1 MSQFSILQH
10 NKPILTAMKKHYLLF
25 FLFTA
30 FFANAQEPF
39 ITTWEVTADD
49 LTIGIS
55 VFEDDDIPD
64 SFTINFGNGTILSNL
79 SGGATHTYETPGIY
93 TVSMSGSFS
102 RIVSDFFYADKLKT
116 IEQWGDIQWTE
127 MSGAFEQCV
136 NMTITATDVPDL
148 SNVEN
153 MISMFRDCHSF
164 NQSINNWDVSN
175 VTNMSGMF
183 QRAYQFNQP
192 LDNWDVSNV
201 TNMSFMFY
209 EAGEFNQPIDD
220 WDVSSVTN
228 MSLMFHGANLFNQPL
243 NNWDVSNVTNMN
255 RVFSSTEMFNQD
267 LSNWDVSNVTNM
279 EQMFWASLSFNGDI
293 STWDV
298 SNVTNMKEMFS
309 GAESFNQPLN
319 DWNVSSV
326 INMVQM
332 FGSATAF
339 NQPIN
344 DWDVSNVTD
353 MSGMFAYADA
363 FNQPLNDW
371 DVSSVTVMSGLFM
384 SADVFNQPLND
395 WDTSAVT
402 TMQNMFNLAIAF
414 NQPLNNWNVS
424 NVTNMSSMFDMA
436 QAFDQSL
443 NNWDVS
449 NVTNT
454 KKMFSNASSYNQPL
468 NDWDVSA
475 VSNMMEMFNS
485 ADLFNQPLDSWDI
498 SNVTDMKSMFGYAS
512 AFNQDISSWDFNSG
526 VIFGAFGS
534 NGFLSNSGMDTAN
547 YDALLLKFAELEL
560 EGKSFAANEVYYCNS
575 AVHDYLENILDWNI
589 NDEGLG
595 ADCQGNSVIGNVL
608 FDSDSNGCDVED
620 IAIDTFLV
628 SASNGSFDY
637 VTSVAN
643 GQYDLN
649 VLEDTYTVQLLNLP
663 DYFTAAPAL
672 SEITFE
678 GFGNEETLNF
688 CLTANETIADL
699 NVTLLPLGEARPG
712 FPAEYQLV
720 MQNMGTQTVADA
732 TVTLTF
738 DDTLFSFVEASPALA
753 SSATNQLTFEI
764 ENLQP
769 LESVMIDIEMEVF
782 APPTVN
788 GGEIA
793 NFTAA
798 VTEEDD
804 NTPTDNTFTL
814 EQQIVNSYDP
824 NDKRVLQGDEIYM
837 DQADEYLDYIIRFQN
852 TGTASAIT
860 VRIED
865 VLHENLDWTTL
876 VPISAS
882 HDYRVE
888 ITDGNDVEFIFD
900 NINLPHE
907 EADEAGSN
915 GFIAYKIKPIAGIQ
929 VGDVMEGNA
938 SIYFDYNL
946 PIITNTATTEVVEE
960 TAGSETYML
969 RYLQVYP
976 NPASDKLYL
985 QIANDIKVK
994 ELIVYNMQ
1002 GRKMLSFTGQS
1013 ESFDI
1018 SSLSTGVYMVEIKT
1032 DKGAAQYKLVKN

>member
-1 MSQFSILQH
+1 MF
-10 NKPILTAMKKHYLLF
+10 YE
-25 FLFTA
+25 
-30 FFANAQEPF
+30 AQ
-39 ITTWEVTADD
+39 
-49 LTIGIS
+49 S
-55 VFEDDDIPD
+55 
-64 SFTINFGNGTILSNL
+64 
-79 SGGATHTYETPGIY
+79 
-93 TVSMSGSFS
+93 
-102 RIVSDFFYADKLKT
+102 
-116 IEQWGDIQWTE
+116 
-127 MSGAFEQCV
+127 
-136 NMTITATDVPDL
+136 
-148 SNVEN
+148 
-153 MISMFRDCHSF
+153 
-164 NQSINNWDVSN
+164 
-175 VTNMSGMF
+175 
-183 QRAYQFNQP
+183 FNQP
-192 LDNWDVSNV
+192 LD
-201 TNMSFMFY
+201 
-209 EAGEFNQPIDD
+209 D
-220 WDVSSVTN
+220 WDVS
-228 MSLMFHGANLFNQPL
+228 
-243 NNWDVSNVTNMN
+243 
-255 RVFSSTEMFNQD
+255 E
-267 LSNWDVSNVTNM
+267 
-279 EQMFWASLSFNGDI
+279 
-293 STWDV
+293 
-298 SNVTNMKEMFS
+298 
-309 GAESFNQPLN
+309 
-319 DWNVSSV
+319 
-326 INMVQM
+326 
-332 FGSATAF
+332 
-339 NQPIN
+339 
-344 DWDVSNVTD
+344 VTD
-353 MSGMFAYADA
+353 MGRMFKGA
-363 FNQPLNDW
+363 
-371 DVSSVTVMSGLFM
+371 SS
-384 SADVFNQPLND
+384 
-395 WDTSAVT
+395 
-402 TMQNMFNLAIAF
+402 F

-424 NVTNMSSMFDMA
+424 NVLDMRSMFYDA
-436 QAFDQSL
+436 TS
-443 NNWDVS
+443 
-449 NVTNT
+449 
-454 KKMFSNASSYNQPL
+454 
-468 NDWDVSA
+468 
-475 VSNMMEMFNS
+475 
-485 ADLFNQPLDSWDI
+485 
-498 SNVTDMKSMFGYAS
+498 
-512 AFNQDISSWDFNSG
+512 FNQDLSVWNFNNEIDFG
-526 VIFGAFGS
+526 VTEPIADPG
-534 NGFLSNSGMDTAN
+534 NFLSNCAIDKNN
-547 YDALLLKFAELEL
+547 YDALLNRFVQLGL
-560 EGKSFAANEVYYCNS
+560 EGKVLRATGLFYCDSGIHNYLIEV
-575 AVHDYLENILDWNI
+575 LDWYI
-589 NDEGLG
+589 EDEGLSSE
-595 ADCQGNSVIGNVL
+595 CELNSVVGSVL
-608 FDSDSNGCDVED
+608 FDSNADGCDTED
-620 IAIDTFLV
+620 IFIDTFLV
-628 SASNGSFDY
+628 NASNGAFDY
-637 VTSVAN
+637 VTSVTN
-643 GQYDLN
+643 GQYHLN
-649 VLEDTYTVQLLNLP
+649 VLEDTYTVELLNLP
-663 DYFTAAPAL
+663 DYFTATPVS

-678 GFGNEETLNF
+678 GFGNEETVNF
-688 CLTANETIADL
+688 CLTASETIADL

-738 DDTLFSFVEASPALA
+738 DDTLFSFVEASPAPA

-900 NINLPHE
+900 DINLPHE